1 MKYSEAKHGRVFIL
15 RLEDKEIVHEVI
27 ETFAIEHK
35 IFAASVILLGDIRSG
50 SVLTCGPYDGEANNI
65 KPIERT
71 LDDVH
76 EVAGV
81 GTIFPNSKGEPILHM
96 HTACGRN
103 NDSLTGC
110 IRKGVVVWHVNEV
123 IINELLEC
131 TARRLPD
138 SKIGFELLVP

>member
-27 ETFAIEHK
+27 EKFANAHEITS
-35 IFAASVILLGDIRSG
+35 ASVIALGDIRAD
-50 SVLTCGPYDGEANNI
+50 SVLTCAPYDGEASNI
-65 KPIERT
+65 KPIEIT

-96 HTACGRN
+96 HMACGR
-103 NDSLTGC
+103 DRASITGC
-110 IRKGVVVWHVNEV
+110 IRKGIIVWHVNEV
-123 IINELLEC
+123 IITEFLEC
-131 TARRLPD
+131 TAKRLPD
-138 SKIGFELLVP
+138 SKIGFELLNP